1 MQSSARPAIHPYSPG
16 RAQTSPVLGRMHR
29 ARGVPERHLVR
40 CPYCAA
46 EFDVFAATWCAH
58 QEIEASKLCPDCQR
72 CLCEHPA
79 YEEPLFWKDAPEA
92 FRQRGFQRLFLF
104 YL

>member
-1 MQSSARPAIHPYSPG
+1 
-16 RAQTSPVLGRMHR
+16 MHR
-29 ARGVPERHLVR
+29 ARGVPEQHLVR

>member
-1 MQSSARPAIHPYSPG
+1 MQSTARALSKPNAARRPAS
-16 RAQTSPVLGRMHR
+16 ALWQTRRSRR
-29 ARGVPERHLVR
+29 TDTERHMVR

-46 EFDVFAATWCAH
+46 EFDLFAATWCPH
-58 QEIEASKLCPDCQR
+58 QTAEASKLCPDCSR